1 MAKEKRS
8 FYGTGR
14 RKGSVAKVT
23 LTPGT
28 GKITVNG
35 RDVHEYMPYE
45 VLVMDLK
52 QPLVVTNN
60 ENTFDVNEYMPYDTL
75 VMDLKQ
81 PLVLTGTDGQY
92 DIEVTVKGGGFN
104 GQTGAIRLGITR
116 ALLEYDKENEKN
128 EDSYRKIL
136 KSAGMITRDPRS
148 KERKKPGLKA
158 ARRAPQFSKR

>member
-1 MAKEKRS
+1 MAKAKEVKS

-35 RDVHEYMPYE
+35 KDVNEYMPFD

-52 QPLVVTNN
+52 QPLVVTGN
-60 ENTFDVNEYMPYDTL
+60 ETTFDVTAS
-75 VMDLKQ
+75 VH
-81 PLVLTGTDGQY
+81 
-92 DIEVTVKGGGFN
+92 GGGFS

-116 ALLEYDKENEKN
+116 ALLVYDEENAGN

-136 KSAGMITRDPRS
+136 KKNGFVTRDPRV
-148 KERKKPGLKA
+148 KERKKYGLKA

>member
-1 MAKEKRS
+1 MAKKDNSRV

-14 RKGSVAKVT
+14 RKSSVARVR
-23 LTPGT
+23 LIPGGS

-35 RDVHEYMPYE
+35 RDVNEYMPFE

-52 QPLVVTNN
+52 QPLQITNN
-60 ENTFDVNEYMPYDTL
+60 METFD
-75 VMDLKQ
+75 
-81 PLVLTGTDGQY
+81 
-92 DIEVTVKGGGFN
+92 IECNVSGAGFS

-128 EDSYRKIL
+128 DDSYRKML
-136 KSAGMITRDPRS
+136 KKAGMVTRDPRC